1 MNDLTLNLSFI
12 ICIIVLIGMYYLQ
25 YLSRKNRE
33 AKERTDFFIY
43 KVNSDETI

>member
-12 ICIIVLIGMYYLQ
+12 ICIIVLVGMYYLQ

-33 AKERTDFFIY
+33 AKEQPAFFIY
-43 KVNSDETI
+43 KVDDKNEK